1 MMKKAI
7 SLLILVICSF
17 CFFNCE
23 SNGFLM
29 AKADAV
35 MLTEAYPAKTQDA
48 QFDVYYTNRPE
59 KKYIELAQIICNDTD
74 DNWNLKQIK
83 IKAQEI
89 GADGIIVLGKSSS
102 AWVGI
107 PVGNTSVVYGRPYG
121 MKAVA
126 IKYIEE

>member
-1 MMKKAI
+1 MKKAI

-17 CFFNCE
+17 FFFDCE

-35 MLTEAYPAKTQDA
+35 MLTKAYPSKTEDA

-102 AWVGI
+102 AGVGI
-107 PVGNTSVVYGRPYG
+107 PVGTTYVVSEETYG

>member
-1 MMKKAI
+1 
-7 SLLILVICSF
+7 
-17 CFFNCE
+17 
-23 SNGFLM
+23 M

-102 AWVGI
+102 AGVGI
-107 PVGNTSVVYGRPYG
+107 PVGTTYVVSEETYG